1 MDEAKNKENLN
12 KRIQKIEQKEA
23 KRVEKQIAKREQRF
37 SKMLDNQMNMLEKFY
52 ETSNKKTKDRLSSGL
67 QNQQTILED
76 NLSDMKRE
84 FNLYAKY
91 MDNSTRKYYKGMIS
105 VADENLQTMKD
116 TVSKRF
122 GEMTDDIEDE
132 IVGMTDSISDRVKR
146 FTKDIRDAAIALEL
160 TDVADNVKSQL
171 TDITDSFIDN
181 FRERSAMYNGNIT
194 KGSYQKMIGSV
205 VDSSYAMSRSEA
217 SELVNSVMD
226 EMSMKTGEQLEPYLK
241 EISALHTSI
250 DANINDMTGIMRADI
265 NSGARGA
272 IFKSISNIA
281 TGLGSDTNLTV
292 DSNAMLSSMNEHI
305 EDLFNLSKGD
315 SKKFTGMTKSLAT
328 MEGIQQ
334 QEYNKGVE
342 EAGGK
347 IVEWSKMSVPEL
359 LKDDD
364 FVHFTALSGMTAQ
377 DFRDNIDSG
386 NADKVMMAMQDTL
399 KDVKNDQF
407 ALNQRREM
415 LGFSSDAVAMAL
427 ADEDSLADNLKK
439 VTDNINANADKTG
452 SNAESMAGKSTGFVE
467 KIGNWLSDSFPV
479 RLVSDFFSQLDVKAA
494 NLANYAIIA
503 YTAANAWG
511 NVKGYFNSFKG
522 ISKGFKGMGT
532 FFEKG
537 GLKRIFSSKGALSGA
552 IESGLSSV
560 FGKTGG
566 FFSKVFD
573 GFKGVFSWVGRV
585 FYANA
590 PEGIIKALSKVGSKL
605 WKPFSDFFGTIFS
618 KIGSSGIGKLFG
630 KLFGGGIFKVLGRF
644 IPIIGGFFDVILDFF
659 DGLNNVDKWFG
670 ENHNLFDTIMSGLI
684 GSIFGTGGGVQGKN
698 FMDDFLTILVGVLK
712 GGAAGFAVGGPM
724 GALAGAIIGGI
735 ANAIG
740 GDRIANAF
748 NDFKDRIIGIFEGVF
763 DALHDLVADSWV
775 GKLFGME
782 KTNPDATTSDNLGTI
797 FKGGLELNPFLA
809 PAMAVYNKM
818 TTPIDDSDIGSHA
831 DGLSNVPYDNYL
843 AYLHKGEA
851 VLTANQAGAVR
862 SDGGIDVGNS
872 GSLIN
877 ALGLNGEIGQGR
889 SVFEKVL
896 RGVFGITGED
906 TYGVGGL
913 FGTILKN
920 LFNIG
925 SDGIGGLFGGGS
937 LLDKLKSLI
946 GGSDSSSGGGK
957 GAPMSTGKGDSK
969 KVWDFLAGKG
979 FSANA
984 IAGIMGNLQEES
996 GFRSGA
1002 IEGDMGKTNEDLL
1015 KQITASKDA
1024 FLAHQGGFGLAQ
1036 WTSDNRKSDL
1046 WDYAQSKGKSVAD
1059 YDTQLEFLFKELK
1072 ENYSDTY
1079 DALMNGSISLEEAC
1093 TVFGDKYEGF
1103 GANSAAN
1110 RLANAKQ
1117 VYQDSTATAGGGKP
1131 QYAQGTPWVPDTQV
1145 ALIHEGEMV
1154 VPADVNPL
1162 NTTTSTT
1169 TVSDEDGSENVVD
1182 AIKWQVSRLEAKF
1195 DILINILSGG
1205 SSSTRGVSGST
1216 SVDNLLRV

>member
-132 IVGMTDSISDRVKR
+132 IVGMTDSISDRMKR

-250 DANINDMTGIMRADI
+250 DANISDMTGIMRADV
-265 NSGARGA
+265 NSGTKGA

-281 TGLGSDTNLTV
+281 TGLGSDASLTV

-315 SKKFTGMTKSLAT
+315 SKKFTGMTKSLAI

-377 DFRDNIDSG
+377 EFRDNIDSG
-386 NADKVMMAMQDTL
+386 NADKVMMAMQGTL
-399 KDVKNDQF
+399 TDVKNDQF

-427 ADEDSLADNLKK
+427 ADESNLADNLKK
-439 VTDNINANADKTG
+439 VTDNINANIDKKG

-467 KIGNWLSDSFPV
+467 KAGNWLSDSLPV
-479 RLVSDFFSQLDVKAA
+479 RFVSDFFSQLDVKAA

-511 NVKGYFNSFKG
+511 NVKGYFKG
-522 ISKGFKGMGT
+522 MSKGFKGIGT

-560 FGKTGG
+560 FGNKGS

-618 KIGSSGIGKLFG
+618 KIGSTGIGKIFS

-644 IPIIGGFFDVILDFF
+644 IPIVGGFFDVALDLF
-659 DGLNNVDKWFG
+659 DGLNNVNKWFG
-670 ENHNLFDTIMSGLI
+670 ESHNLFDTIMSGLI

-698 FMDDFLTILVGVLK
+698 FMDDFLTVLVGVLK
-712 GGAAGFAVGGPM
+712 GGAAGFAVGGPF

-740 GDRIANAF
+740 GDRVANAF

-782 KTNPDATTSDNLGTI
+782 KANPDATTSDNLGTI

-809 PAMAVYNKM
+809 PAVALYSKM
-818 TTPIDDSDIGSHA
+818 TTPTDGGDIGSHA
-831 DGLSNVPYDNYL
+831 GGLSNVPYDNYL

-925 SDGIGGLFGGGS
+925 SDGIGGLFGDGS
-937 LLDKLKSLI
+937 LLDKLKTLI
-946 GGSDSSSGGGK
+946 GGSDSSSSGGGK

-1079 DALMNGSISLEEAC
+1079 NALMSGSISLEEAC
-1093 TVFGDKYEGF
+1093 SVFGKEYEGF
-1103 GANSAAN
+1103 GANSADS

-1117 VYQDSTATAGGGKP
+1117 VYQDSTGSGKP
-1131 QYAQGTPWVPDTQV
+1131 KYAQGTPWVPDTQV

-1195 DILINILSGG
+1195 DILINILS
-1205 SSSTRGVSGST
+1205 SNTNTRGVGGST

>member
-644 IPIIGGFFDVILDFF
+644 IPIIGGFFDVVLDFF
-659 DGLNNVDKWFG
+659 DGLNHVDKWFG
-670 ENHNLFDTIMSGLI
+670 ENHSLFDTIMSGLI
-684 GSIFGTGGGVQGKN
+684 GSIFGTGSGVQGKDFVN
-698 FMDDFLTILVGVLK
+698 DFLTVLAGAFK

-724 GALAGAIIGGI
+724 GALVGAIIGAI

-748 NDFKDRIIGIFEGVF
+748 NDFKDRIIGIFDGIF

-809 PAMAVYNKM
+809 PAMAVYDKM
-818 TTPIDDSDIGSHA
+818 TTPTDGGDIGSHA

-1205 SSSTRGVSGST
+1205 SSTRGVSGST

>member
-644 IPIIGGFFDVILDFF
+644 IPIIGGFFDVVLDFF
-659 DGLNNVDKWFG
+659 DGLNHVDKWFG
-670 ENHNLFDTIMSGLI
+670 ENHSLFDTIMSGLI
-684 GSIFGTGGGVQGKN
+684 GSIFGTGSGVQGKDFVN
-698 FMDDFLTILVGVLK
+698 DFLTVLAGAFK

-724 GALAGAIIGGI
+724 GALVGAIIGAI

-748 NDFKDRIIGIFEGVF
+748 NDFKDRIIGIFDGIF

-782 KTNPDATTSDNLGTI
+782 KTNPDATTSDNLGNI

-809 PAMAVYNKM
+809 PAMAVYDKM
-818 TTPIDDSDIGSHA
+818 TTPTDGGDIGSHA

-1169 TVSDEDGSENVVD
+1169 TVDRKSVV
-1182 AIKWQVSRLEAKF
+1182 
-1195 DILINILSGG
+1195 
-1205 SSSTRGVSGST
+1205 
-1216 SVDNLLRV
+1216 

>member
-1 MDEAKNKENLN
+1 MDEIKSKENLN

-23 KRVEKQIAKREQRF
+23 KRVEKQIAKREKRF
-37 SKMLDNQMNMLEKFY
+37 AKMLDNQMDMLEKFY
-52 ETSNKKTKDRLSSGL
+52 ETSNSKTKDRISDGL
-67 QNQQTILED
+67 KNQQTILED

-122 GEMTDDIEDE
+122 GELTEDVEEE
-132 IVGMTDSISDRVKR
+132 IVGMTDSLTDKLKR
-146 FTKDIRDAAIALEL
+146 FTKDVRDAAIALEL
-160 TDVADNVKSQL
+160 TDVADNVKNQL

-181 FRERSAMYNGNIT
+181 FRERSALYNGNIT
-194 KGSYQKMIGSV
+194 KTSYQKMIGSV

-217 SELVNSVMD
+217 SELVNSAMD
-226 EMSMKTGEQLEPYLK
+226 EMSMKTNEQLEPYLK

-250 DANINDMTGIMRADI
+250 DANMSDMTGIMRADV
-265 NSGARGA
+265 NSGTRGA
-272 IFKSISNIA
+272 VFKNIANIA

-328 MEGIQQ
+328 LEGIQQ

-347 IVEWSKMSVPEL
+347 IVEWSKMSIPEL

-386 NADKVMMAMQDTL
+386 NADKVMLAMQDTL
-399 KDVKNDQF
+399 SDVKDDQF

-415 LGFSSDAVAMAL
+415 LGFSSDAVAQAL
-427 ADEDSLADNLKK
+427 ADEGELSDNLKK
-439 VTDNINANADKTG
+439 VTDNINANMGKKG
-452 SNAESMAGKSTGFVE
+452 SNAESMADKSTGVVE
-467 KIGNWLSDSFPV
+467 KVGNWLSDSFPV
-479 RLVSDFFSQLDVKAA
+479 RLMSDFFGQLDIKAA

-511 NVKGYFNSFKG
+511 NVSSYF
-522 ISKGFKGMGT
+522 KGFKGFTKSVKG
-532 FFEKG
+532 FGGFLEKG
-537 GLKRIFSSKGALSGA
+537 GLKSLFSSKSALSGA
-552 IESGLSSV
+552 IERGLSSAFGNKGSV
-560 FGKTGG
+560 FR
-566 FFSKVFD
+566 KVLD
-573 GFKGVFSWVGRV
+573 GFKGVFSWIGKV
-585 FYANA
+585 FYANTPSA
-590 PEGIIKALSKVGSKL
+590 IAKIFSKAGSKL
-605 WKPFSDFFGTIFS
+605 WKPFSEFFGTIFS
-618 KIGSSGIGKLFG
+618 KIGGSGLGKIAS
-630 KLFGGGIFKVLGRF
+630 KLFGGGIFKVLGKA
-644 IPIIGGFFDVILDFF
+644 IPIIGGFFDVALDFF
-659 DGLNNVDKWFG
+659 DGLGNVDKWFG
-670 ENHNLFDTIMSGLI
+670 ENHSLFDTIMSGLI
-684 GSIFGTGGGVQGKN
+684 GSIFGTGSGVQGKD
-698 FMDDFLTILVGVLK
+698 FMNDFFTVLGGALK
-712 GGAAGFAVGGPM
+712 GGAAGFAVGGPL
-724 GALAGAIIGGI
+724 GALVGAILGAI
-735 ANAIG
+735 ASAIG
-740 GDRIANAF
+740 GDRVAEAF
-748 NDFKDRIIGIFEGVF
+748 SDFKDRIIGIFDGIF

-809 PAMAVYNKM
+809 PAMAVYDKM
-818 TTPIDDSDIGSHA
+818 TTPTDGGDIGSHA

-946 GGSDSSSGGGK
+946 GGSDSSSSGGGK

-1024 FLAHQGGFGLAQ
+1024 FLVHQGGFGLAQ

-1205 SSSTRGVSGST
+1205 SSTRGVSGST

>member
-122 GEMTDDIEDE
+122 GEMTDDIEDG

-265 NSGARGA
+265 NSGARGT

-644 IPIIGGFFDVILDFF
+644 IPIIGGFFDVVLDFF
-659 DGLNNVDKWFG
+659 DGLNHVDKWFG
-670 ENHNLFDTIMSGLI
+670 ENHSLFDTIMSGLI
-684 GSIFGTGGGVQGKN
+684 GSIFGTGSGVQGKDFVN
-698 FMDDFLTILVGVLK
+698 DFLTVLAGAFK

-724 GALAGAIIGGI
+724 GALVGAIIGAI

-748 NDFKDRIIGIFEGVF
+748 NDFKDRIIGIFDGIF

-775 GKLFGME
+775 GKLFGIE

-818 TTPIDDSDIGSHA
+818 TTPTDGGDIGSHA

-946 GGSDSSSGGGK
+946 GGSDSSSGGGN
-957 GAPMSTGKGDSK
+957 GVPMSTGKGDSK

>member
-415 LGFSSDAVAMAL
+415 LGFSSDAVATAL

-644 IPIIGGFFDVILDFF
+644 IPIIGGFFDVVLDFF
-659 DGLNNVDKWFG
+659 DGLNHVDKWFG
-670 ENHNLFDTIMSGLI
+670 ENHSLFDTIMSGLI
-684 GSIFGTGGGVQGKN
+684 GSIFGTGSGVQGKDFVN
-698 FMDDFLTILVGVLK
+698 DFLTVLAGAFK

-724 GALAGAIIGGI
+724 GALVGAIIGAI

-748 NDFKDRIIGIFEGVF
+748 NDFKDRIIGIFDGIF

-809 PAMAVYNKM
+809 PAMAVYKM